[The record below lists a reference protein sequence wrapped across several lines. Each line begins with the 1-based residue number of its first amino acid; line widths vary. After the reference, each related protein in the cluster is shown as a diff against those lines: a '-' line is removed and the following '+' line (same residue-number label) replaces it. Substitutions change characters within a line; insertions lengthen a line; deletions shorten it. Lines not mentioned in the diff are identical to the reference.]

1 MDAKLTLS
9 RREVFGKK
17 AKTLTDDVW
26 DQHLDWMD
34 VSGKQLDENYRRH
47 LKRVK
52 EDASRSES
60 LASQHEE
67 VQQARRVK
75 LSLFSH
81 PKH

>member
-1 MDAKLTLS
+1 MDRTKL
-9 RREVFGKK
+9 KK
-17 AKTLTDDVW
+17 PQNLTDDVW

-34 VSGKQLDENYRRH
+34 VMGKQVDENYRHH
-47 LKRVK
+47 LRRVE

-60 LASQHEE
+60 LASHHDE
-67 VQQARRVK
+67 VQQAQRVK